1 MYHAGLYG
9 GRLTPIDENELRK
22 ASDEC
27 QCVYLIMFIQ
37 NEQEIYKGL
46 TVEMRWSILKETAR
60 KYGNIIPKLIE
71 IDFSQFANKIEPEIL
86 EMIEPITFNACN
98 GLIDNIYGNE
108 YKELGG
114 NINE

>member
-1 MYHAGLYG
+1 MYHAGFYG

-22 ASDEC
+22 ASNEC
-27 QCVYLIMFIQ
+27 QCVYLVMFVQ
-37 NEQEIYKGL
+37 NEREVYKGL

-71 IDFSQFANKIEPEIL
+71 IDFSQFADKTEPEIL
-86 EMIEPITFNACN
+86 EMLEPITFNACN

-108 YKELGG
+108 YKDFGG